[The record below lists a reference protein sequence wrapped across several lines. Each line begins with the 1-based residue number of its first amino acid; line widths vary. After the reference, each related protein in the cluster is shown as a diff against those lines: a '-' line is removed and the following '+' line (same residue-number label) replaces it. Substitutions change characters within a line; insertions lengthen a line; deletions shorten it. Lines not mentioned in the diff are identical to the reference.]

1 MKKLFIIL
9 FLGLIS
15 LTVFS
20 QERTVTKLLGK
31 SDTYY
36 KYTGVTLDA
45 LVPTTR
51 DTIDIIFQVRV
62 PGLIKKI
69 EVKSRFDMVTTADTT
84 VAVSVFGRNFTD
96 DSYTSMIASTVSS
109 VVTTDN
115 VIQVLTGA
123 YTESHVTAAYN
134 SVNAAY
140 NITEALYK
148 TDSDTI
154 SAAHL
159 HAVAEQTT
167 ANAEATTTV
176 TPVDYSFRFIRVRYI
191 LSGNDSVGTGVKI
204 DEVELIIKL

>member
-31 SDTYY
+31 GDTYY

-62 PGLIKKI
+62 DERIEKI
-69 EVKSRFDMVTTADTT
+69 EVKSRFDMLTTADTT
-84 VAVSVFGRNFTD
+84 VKVSVFGRNFTD
-96 DSYTSMIASTVSS
+96 DTYTSMIASTTSDA
-109 VVTTDN
+109 VTTDN
-115 VIQVLTGA
+115 VIQVLTGG

-134 SVNAAY
+134 LTEAAY
-140 NITEALYK
+140 NMT
-148 TDSDTI
+148 SDTATFKYYPADTI
-154 SAAHL
+154 
-159 HAVAEQTT
+159 AVASHII
-167 ANAEATTTV
+167 AAAEATTTV

-191 LSGNDSVGTGVKI
+191 ISGNDITGTGIQI
-204 DEVELIIKL
+204 DEVELILKY